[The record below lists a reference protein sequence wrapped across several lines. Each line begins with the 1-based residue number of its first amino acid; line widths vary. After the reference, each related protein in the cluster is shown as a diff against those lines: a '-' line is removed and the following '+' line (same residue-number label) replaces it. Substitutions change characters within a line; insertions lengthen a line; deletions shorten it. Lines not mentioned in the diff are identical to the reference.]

1 MLIQIH
7 GGTHQEGQII
17 FHFQINDIFQGVN
30 LQVIRILVIRAVDG
44 VLKRQRIPLIMES
57 QIPRSKLRDT

>member
-7 GGTHQEGQII
+7 GGTYQEGQII

-30 LQVIRILVIRAVDG
+30 LQVFRILVIRAVDG

-57 QIPRSKLRDT
+57 QIPRSKLRDI